1 MTETPLI
8 EMLVVG
14 LGLAFLF
21 GTLANYL
28 RISPIAGYLLAGV
41 AVGPFTPGFVADA
54 ALALQLAEIGV
65 ILLMF
70 GVGLH
75 FSLKDLISLRTVLLP
90 GVAAQIALSA
100 ALGFAAG
107 QLLGWSWTASGIFG
121 LALSVASS
129 VVLLR
134 SLHDERLMDT
144 ARGRLAVGWLVVQDF
159 FMVIALVLIPGIA
172 TLGAGAA
179 DTAVFSAGGL
189 AGTLAITLG
198 KLAAFVAFMLIVGR
212 RAIPAM
218 LHYVAHTGSREL
230 FRLAVLAVAL
240 GVAFVAAQL
249 FGVSFALGAFFAG
262 MILSESPLSARAAEE
277 SLPLR
282 DAFAV
287 LFFVSVGMLFNPGV
301 LFRDSGAL
309 GLAVAVVMLGNAAI
323 GFGLARLMGY
333 GMSTALLLA
342 AGLFPI
348 REFSLILSDLGV
360 GLRLFH
366 WDLPDVIL
374 RTPIN

>member
-1 MTETPLI
+1 MTESPLI

-14 LGLAFLF
+14 LGLAFLL

-134 SLHDERLMDT
+134 SLHDQRLMDT

-198 KLAAFVAFMLIVGR
+198 KLAA
-212 RAIPAM
+212 
-218 LHYVAHTGSREL
+218 
-230 FRLAVLAVAL
+230 

-287 LFFVSVGMLFNPGV
+287 LFFVSIGMLFNPMV
-301 LFRDSGAL
+301 VVTDPGAL
-309 GLAVAVVMLGNAAI
+309 AAAVV
-323 GFGLARLMGY
+323 
-333 GMSTALLLA
+333 
-342 AGLFPI
+342 
-348 REFSLILSDLGV
+348 V
-360 GLRLFH
+360 
-366 WDLPDVIL
+366 VI
-374 RTPIN
+374 I